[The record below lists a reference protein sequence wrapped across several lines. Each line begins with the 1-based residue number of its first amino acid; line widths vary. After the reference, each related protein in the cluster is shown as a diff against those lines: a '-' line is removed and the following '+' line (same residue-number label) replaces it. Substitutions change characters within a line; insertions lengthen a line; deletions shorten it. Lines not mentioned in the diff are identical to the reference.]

1 MLRPIWIDDGSPI
14 PDPFGF
20 GERAVQWLR
29 RRKHPKNP
37 APGSPFTLDP
47 WQEQIVRRIY
57 GPRDA
62 DGRRIVREVFLGLP
76 RGNRK
81 TSLSAAITLLHLC
94 GPEMI
99 PGAHLVSAAST
110 RKQARECFEEAAMIV
125 EADRK
130 WRKPLRI
137 IDHKNMI
144 RFTGSR
150 ARYEAISADAGGAHG
165 STLALAIVDELHA
178 HKNPHLW
185 QAVRT
190 GTGKVPNS
198 LRVIATTAGAGTE
211 NVCAERW
218 NYARRVQLG
227 EIEDPHFLPVIFAAE
242 EGDDWR
248 DEALWHAVNPG
259 LAYGYPDI
267 SALRDHAREAEHL
280 PSERHAFQQFH
291 LNLWQEHSEAPFVE
305 MSVYDVGN
313 RPVDLEALRSR
324 PCWLGVDLSSNRDLT
339 AVVACWRD
347 PEREDGYIV
356 HPWYFMPADNVN
368 GRKVQGEQYA
378 DAYRKWTDAGLITA
392 TPGNVVDFRAVQAAI
407 FDICDQFDVKL
418 IGIDPWK
425 AQSTMQALQDKGLP
439 VVEFRQGAASMVP
452 AIAEL
457 ERAIIG
463 ERFTHGGNPVLRWN
477 FQNIR
482 TVRNKNDNIEFHKSK
497 SIDKIDGAVASA
509 MAVKLAFDSELPGR
523 IIDNADDLRD
533 FYKDQ
538 AA

>member
-14 PDPFGF
+14 PDPFGY
-20 GERAVQWLR
+20 GERAVEWLR

-37 APGSPFTLDP
+37 APGSPFVLDP
-47 WQEQIVRRIY
+47 WQERIIRKIY
-57 GPRDA
+57 GPCDA
-62 DGRRIVREVFLGLP
+62 HGRRLVREVFLGLP

-99 PGAHLVSAAST
+99 PASHLVSAAST

-130 WRKPLRI
+130 WRGKLNV

-144 RFTGSR
+144 RFIGSR

-190 GTGKVPNS
+190 GTGKVPGS
-198 LRVIATTAGAGTE
+198 LRVIATTAGAGSE
-211 NVCAERW
+211 NVCFERW
-218 NYARRVQLG
+218 SYAKRVQLG
-227 EIEDPHFLPVIFAAE
+227 EIDDPHFLPVIFAAE

-259 LAYGYPDI
+259 LTHGYPDI
-267 SALRDHAREAEHL
+267 SALRDHAREGEHL
-280 PSERHAFQQFH
+280 LSERHAFQQFH
-291 LNLWQEHSEAPFVE
+291 LNLWQEHSDAPFVT
-305 MSVYDVGN
+305 MDIYDKGADA
-313 RPVDLEALRSR
+313 VDLEALRER
-324 PCWLGVDLSSNRDLT
+324 PCWLAVDLSSNLDLT

-347 PEREDGYIV
+347 PEHEDGYIV
-356 HPWYFMPADNVN
+356 HPWFFMPADRVD
-368 GRKVQGEQYA
+368 GRKVKGDEHT
-378 DAYRKWTDAGLITA
+378 DAYRRWVDAGLITT
-392 TPGNVVDFRAVQAAI
+392 TPGNVVDYRAVQAAI
-407 FDICDQFDVKL
+407 FDICDRFDVRQ
-418 IGIDPWK
+418 IGIDPWH
-425 AQSTMQALQDKGLP
+425 AQSTMQVLQDKGLP

-452 AIAEL
+452 AISEL
-457 ERAIIG
+457 ERAIVG
-463 ERFTHGGNPVLRWN
+463 ERFTHGGHPVLRWN

-482 TVRNKNDNIEFHKSK
+482 TVRNKNDNIEFHKTK
-497 SIDKIDGAVASA
+497 SVDKIDGAVAAA
-509 MAVKLAFDSELPGR
+509 MAVKLAFDSDNPGR
-523 IIDNADDLRD
+523 AIDDPD
-533 FYKDQ
+533 FDFSKFMNL
-538 AA
+538 